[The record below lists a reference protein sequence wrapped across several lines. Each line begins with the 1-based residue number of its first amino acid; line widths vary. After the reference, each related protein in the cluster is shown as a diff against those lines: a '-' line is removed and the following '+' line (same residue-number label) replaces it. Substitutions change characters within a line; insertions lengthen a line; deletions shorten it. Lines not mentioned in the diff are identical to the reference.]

1 MAVLLCKHSGVWTQQ
16 VPWRG
21 DLNFRNWANAKT
33 KNFTNFESK
42 DARFVVLEQAN
53 VVSAMGL

>member
-1 MAVLLCKHSGVWTQQ
+1 MAVLLCKHSGGWTQQ

-21 DLNFRNWANAKT
+21 DLNFRNWANAKI

-42 DARFVVLEQAN
+42 DARFVVLE
-53 VVSAMGL
+53 